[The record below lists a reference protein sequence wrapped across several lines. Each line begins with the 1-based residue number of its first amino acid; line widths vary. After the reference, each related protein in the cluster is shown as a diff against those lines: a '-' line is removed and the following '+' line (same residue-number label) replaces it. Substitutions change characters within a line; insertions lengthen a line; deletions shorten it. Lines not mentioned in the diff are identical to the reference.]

1 VVLSHLLW
9 NTGQV
14 MPIAAVAKQL
24 QQHPQQPF
32 LLVDAAQ
39 SFGQIPV
46 EDAASAADIFA
57 FTGHKWAC
65 GPEGLGGVALS
76 ERVVAE
82 ASPTVI
88 GWRSL
93 RDESKVDLSSTDLF
107 HHDSRRF
114 EVATS
119 CVPLMAGL
127 RCSLQLLENAG
138 SAQQRW
144 NHIRA
149 LSGKFWQALQG
160 LDHVTPLLEV
170 PPASGL
176 VSFQIIG
183 DVPPAEHVKQLG
195 AQGLW
200 IRDLADPSC
209 LRACTHI
216 TTTDD
221 DINALVAAISA
232 L

>member
-1 VVLSHLLW
+1 
-9 NTGQV
+9 
-14 MPIAAVAKQL
+14 M
-24 QQHPQQPF
+24 
-32 LLVDAAQ
+32 
-39 SFGQIPV
+39 
-46 EDAASAADIFA
+46 
-57 FTGHKWAC
+57 
-65 GPEGLGGVALS
+65 ALS
-76 ERVVAE
+76 ERVLDE
-82 ASPTVI
+82 AAPTVI

-93 RDESKVDLSSTDLF
+93 RDESKADLSSTDLF

-127 RCSLQLLENAG
+127 RSSLQLLENEG
-138 SAQQRW
+138 SAPQRW
-144 NHIRA
+144 DRIQN
-149 LSGKFWQALQG
+149 LSSKLWQALQG
-160 LDHVTPLLEV
+160 LASVTPLLDV
-170 PPASGL
+170 APTSGL
-176 VSFQIIG
+176 VSFQING

-216 TTTDD
+216 ITTDD